1 MLRALPILALV
12 ACRQSSPDE
21 VVCRCTP
28 ANSSLTRR
36 AGAVAPMD
44 GVALLAELRRHQ
56 QAVRDG
62 KNARSVKLVDDELRL
77 ALTDFCHPCSDW
89 VTDRLTIDEMFPLGR
104 LDEATTGVCM
114 GLVLR
119 DGTTAWGDARPRACR

>member
-1 MLRALPILALV
+1 MRRAVAILGLV
-12 ACRQSSPDE
+12 ACAPSSTED

-36 AGAVAPMD
+36 VGAAAPMD
-44 GVALLAELRRHQ
+44 GAALLGELRRHR

-62 KNARSVKLVDDELRL
+62 KNARAVKLVDDELRL
-77 ALTDFCHPCSDW
+77 ALTDFCHPCSAW
-89 VTDRLTIDEMFPLGR
+89 VTDRLTIDEMFPMSR
-104 LDEATTGVCM
+104 LDDATTGVCM